1 MNYTFHSS
9 KDLLALT
16 QEHNKTISEITL
28 LHEMKQSGKSK
39 EKILKKMRRRLT
51 VMKEAIKEG
60 IEKEGKSMT
69 EMSGGDA
76 RTLLSSIENQ
86 EGSDMMNSEMTSR
99 AIAYAIATGEHN
111 ANMGQIV
118 AFPTAGASGVIPGI
132 LLAAQKTHD
141 YSDEKLIQGLFNA
154 AGVGI
159 IIAENATLAGAEG
172 GCQAEIGSA
181 VAMAASALT
190 ELRGG
195 TPEQCF
201 HAAALGLKNL
211 LGLTCDPLG
220 GMVEVPCIK
229 RGGLLTSLSISASDM
244 AIAGVESFIP
254 FDEVVES
261 MRNIGKML
269 SPKLR
274 ETALGGLAITK
285 TGEKIKKKIGFNH
298 NNNPN
303 GNI

>member
-1 MNYTFHSS
+1 
-9 KDLLALT
+9 
-16 QEHNKTISEITL
+16 
-28 LHEMKQSGKSK
+28 
-39 EKILKKMRRRLT
+39 
-51 VMKEAIKEG
+51 MKEAIKQG
-60 IEKEGKSMT
+60 IDKEEKSMT

-76 RTLLSSIENQ
+76 RTLLASMENQ
-86 EGSDMMNSEMTSR
+86 EGPDMMNSELTSR
-99 AIAYAIATGEHN
+99 AIAYAIATGENN

-118 AFPTAGASGVIPGI
+118 AFPTAGASGVIPGV

-141 YSDEKLIQGLFNA
+141 YPDEKLIQGLFNA
-154 AGVGI
+154 AGIGI

-195 TPEQCF
+195 SPEQCF
-201 HAAALGLKNL
+201 HAASLGLKNL

-229 RGGLLTSLSISASDM
+229 RGGLLTSLAISASDM

-298 NNNPN
+298 NNNHN

>member
-1 MNYTFHSS
+1 MTYTFHST
-9 KDLLALT
+9 KELLELT
-16 QEHNKTISEITL
+16 KKHKKTISEITI
-28 LHEMKQSGKSK
+28 LHEKEFSGKSQNEII
-39 EKILKKMRRRLT
+39 EKMGKRLE
-51 VMKEAIKEG
+51 VMKNAVAKGLES
-60 IEKEGKSMT
+60 GKKSLS

-76 RTLLSSIENQ
+76 KHFYEQISKHK
-86 EGSDMMNSEMTSR
+86 MMNSEMTLL
-99 AIAYAIATGEHN
+99 AIAYSTATGEHN
-111 ANMGQIV
+111 ASMGQIV
-118 AFPTAGASGVIPGI
+118 AFPTAGASGVIPGVM
-132 LLAAQKTHD
+132 LAAQKTRK
-141 YSDEKLIQGLFNA
+141 YSDKEVIKVLFNA
-154 AGVGI
+154 AGIGM
-159 IIAENATLAGAEG
+159 IIAENATLAGSEG

-181 VAMAASALT
+181 VAMAAGALT

-195 TPEQCF
+195 TPEQCM

-229 RGGLLTSLSISASDM
+229 RGGLLSSLAISSSDM
-244 AIAGVESFIP
+244 AIAGIKSFVP

-261 MRNIGKML
+261 MSNIGRMI

-298 NNNPN
+298 N
-303 GNI
+303 GTI